1 MSGIVAIYDPDPEAD
16 HHRQG
21 MHMLARL
28 AHRGSDQAGIRKH
41 GPTWLGQLRLAVI
54 DPVGGAQP
62 LRSTTG
68 WWLIANGEIY
78 NHRQIRQQTAYE
90 FTTGSDCEAILAVL
104 QSGGT
109 DDLVRLD
116 GMFAFVATR
125 PDGAVVA
132 ARDRLGIKP
141 LYWARVG
148 GATYFASELGAF
160 DVDMRPAVEVFP
172 PGHVWLPDEGLTA
185 FPPRPAA
192 AAPASEQ
199 EASERIRTELLNA
212 VGAQLDA
219 DVPLGVFL
227 SGGLDSSLIAAAVA
241 SHREPDT
248 VIHSF
253 AAGTAES
260 SDLPAARAVAEHLGL
275 THHELIYTTEE
286 VLDVLPEVVARI
298 ESYEPSLVRSSVP
311 NYLLAA
317 MASDTI
323 TVAMTGEGAD
333 ELFAGYDYLRDAED
347 HSDLAAELRRSVA
360 GMHNLGLQRSDRVTM
375 AHGIEARV
383 PFLAENVVQ
392 LAMSIP
398 AEWKLPG
405 DYGQEKKL
413 LRKAFDGWLPEELLW
428 RPKEQF
434 GTGSGMESVM
444 DDMIS
449 NLVSDEEWA
458 HAQHGS
464 RVGNLPTPRSKE
476 ELVYQRMFSAH
487 LDGIR
492 PEVVGRFATT

>member
-1 MSGIVAIYDPDPEAD
+1 MSGIVAIYDPDPAAD

-41 GPTWLGQLRLAVI
+41 GRTWLGQLRLAVI

-62 LRSTTG
+62 LRSTAG

-78 NHRQIRQQTAYE
+78 NHQLIRHQTTYD
-90 FTTGSDCEAILAVL
+90 FTSGSDCEAILAVL
-104 QSGGT
+104 QSGGVN
-109 DDLVRLD
+109 DLVRLD

-125 PDGAVVA
+125 PDGSVVA

-141 LYWARVG
+141 LYWAVVD

-160 DVDMRPAVEVFP
+160 DVEIRPAVDVFP
-172 PGHVWLPDEGLTA
+172 PGHVWSTDQGLTA

-192 AAPASEQ
+192 AAPTSPQDASQ
-199 EASERIRTELLNA
+199 RIRTELLEA
-212 VGAQLDA
+212 VDSQLGA

-227 SGGLDSSLIAAAVA
+227 SGGLDSSVIAAAVA
-241 SHREPDT
+241 HHREDGSA
-248 VIHSF
+248 IHSF
-253 AAGTAES
+253 AAGTADS
-260 SDLPAARAVAEHLGL
+260 TDLPAARAVAEHLGL
-275 THHELIYTTEE
+275 IHHELIYTTDE

-298 ESYEPSLVRSSVP
+298 ESYEPSLVRSAVP
-311 NYLLAA
+311 NYLLAR

-347 HSDLAAELRRSVA
+347 YSDLADELRRSVA
-360 GMHNLGLQRSDRVTM
+360 GMHNLGLQRSDRITM

-405 DYGQEKKL
+405 DYGQEKRL
-413 LRKAFDGWLPEELLW
+413 LRQAFDGWLPEELLW

-434 GTGSGMESVM
+434 GTGSGMEDVM

-449 NLVSDEEWA
+449 NLVSDAEWA
-458 HAQHGS
+458 GAQQGA
-464 RVGNLPTPRSKE
+464 RVGNLPAPRSKE

-487 LDGIR
+487 LEGIR